1 MILILHIVIAL
12 TSIAYSTYTIVAP
25 SPKKIRGNYLFLAG
39 TWISGFFLVF
49 QNHVSFGHLC
59 LSGILYTG
67 IVTMNM
73 MLARKRLAS
82 RTITQ

>member
-12 TSIAYSTYTIVAP
+12 TSILFSTYCIVSP
-25 SPKKIRGNYLFLAG
+25 SKKKINGNYLFLAG

-67 IVTMNM
+67 IVTVNM
-73 MLARKRLAS
+73 FLAKRKLALEKT
-82 RTITQ
+82 RE